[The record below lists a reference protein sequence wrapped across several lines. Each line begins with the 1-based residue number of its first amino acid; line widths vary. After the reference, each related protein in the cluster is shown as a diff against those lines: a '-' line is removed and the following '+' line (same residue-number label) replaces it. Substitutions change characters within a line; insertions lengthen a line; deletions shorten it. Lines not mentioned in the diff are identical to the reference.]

1 MIVETY
7 TGQRLD
13 LTRIFRKTVKP
24 VGVRASG
31 ARVANIRHPHTS
43 SFNADQ
49 SIDVSALNQFMNMKS
64 FLIYLRMH
72 ARSLLYN

>member
-1 MIVETY
+1 MIAETY

-24 VGVRASG
+24 IRVRASG
-31 ARVANIRHPHTS
+31 ARVANIHHPHTS

-49 SIDVSALNQFMNMKS
+49 SIDVSALNQFMDMKS
-64 FLIYLRMH
+64 FFINLRMH
-72 ARSLLYN
+72 ARSLLHN